1 MQSAGYLHAVK
12 LPVRSGICLLL
23 LCVFCRAAPGAEVT
37 RVIAIEMGDYR
48 FQPDTI
54 ELRAG
59 EPVRLELTNT
69 DGVTPHNFTLRD
81 AAGRLDLDIDIA
93 AGSTHTVELLAPVSG
108 TYTFYCNKKL
118 PFMKSHRD
126 RGMQGSLLVVPA
138 NPR

>member
-1 MQSAGYLHAVK
+1 MQSAAYLPAAK
-12 LPVRSGICLLL
+12 LPVRSGTCMLLFSL
-23 LCVFCRAAPGAEVT
+23 VCRAAPAADAG

-59 EPVRLELTNT
+59 VPVRLELTNT
-69 DGVTPHNFTLRD
+69 DGFTPHNLTLRD
-81 AAGRLDLDIDIA
+81 AAGKLDLDIDIA
-93 AGSTHTVELLAPVSG
+93 AGSSHTIDLVAPVSG

-126 RGMQGSLLVVPA
+126 RGMEGSLLVVPA
-138 NPR
+138 KPQ